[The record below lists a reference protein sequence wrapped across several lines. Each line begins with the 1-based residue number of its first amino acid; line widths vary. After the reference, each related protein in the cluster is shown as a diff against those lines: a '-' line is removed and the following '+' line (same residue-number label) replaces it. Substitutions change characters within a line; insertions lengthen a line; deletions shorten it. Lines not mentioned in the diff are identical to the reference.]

1 MKGCNTPWSRGT
13 ISHLFPDGW
22 LQVVHFD
29 NHPDASNPLCGVS
42 LSVSPDAY
50 PDLSADPAVA
60 FRQVVNR
67 FPSLR
72 EGFCDAIAVGPWT
85 DEQDGHF
92 ASRRTV
98 ADRVFLFER
107 TATRN
112 DMFLSRDVTMTAEL
126 VHALAPVLVRSARTD
141 DWSAERFAAVARFQ
155 EELAALNDR
164 FLVAARTA
172 TRDFMLWNAFARVWL
187 LWSILGAL
195 SLKTARN
202 TCLRTADWARVSRFD
217 VGAYWFALPVG
228 MPELLD
234 DVFDLIESVELD
246 RTLPRTAAEHIFRR
260 LAAAPFVPPLY
271 RFHAP
276 EDRYYHF
283 TLPKRLRMLL
293 WSKTVAPAEFRAM
306 LTKENLT
313 SARPTAVNGAPARG

>member
-1 MKGCNTPWSRGT
+1 M
-13 ISHLFPDGW
+13 
-22 LQVVHFD
+22 
-29 NHPDASNPLCGVS
+29 
-42 LSVSPDAY
+42 
-50 PDLSADPAVA
+50 
-60 FRQVVNR
+60 
-67 FPSLR
+67 
-72 EGFCDAIAVGPWT
+72 
-85 DEQDGHF
+85 
-92 ASRRTV
+92 
-98 ADRVFLFER
+98 FLFER

-260 LAAAPFVPPLY
+260 LAAAQ
-271 RFHAP
+271 
-276 EDRYYHF
+276 
-283 TLPKRLRMLL
+283 KRSETDIVREA
-293 WSKTVAPAEFRAM
+293 VAGYVQ
-306 LTKENLT
+306 
-313 SARPTAVNGAPARG
+313 SARPLPIGIGKYHSGQTDGSERARDLLREAAKDGQWP